1 MVLLSCQIRIC
12 NKKIVLETRK
22 YMGGGGLTVLKKNT
36 KFIGGN
42 LIDCVQQTKKNKP
55 KAATWV
61 LLNIGLLKKSK
72 YENPVS

>member
-1 MVLLSCQIRIC
+1 
-12 NKKIVLETRK
+12 
-22 YMGGGGLTVLKKNT
+22 MGGGGLTVLKKNT